1 MKKETRP
8 VDKVANNPRIDR
20 TYRLD
25 RQKAY
30 EDEIKNTLYDM
41 KSNSL
46 ENYGYRRTASG
57 RMVPRDEPDMETQYK
72 QAELIRKQISAKKAA
87 IGRERLKASGKIPT
101 KGGAKLFERFMD
113 DAAKATGKTRTAASR
128 ESLVEKDLKNIYNA
142 ANNLDFLRWVMF
154 LDMETGGRYKLL
166 KSLTYKSIL
175 PGE

>member
-1 MKKETRP
+1 MTKKVRP
-8 VDKVANNPRIDR
+8 IDKVANNPRFDR
-20 TYRLD
+20 RYPLD
-25 RQKAY
+25 KQKDYLNA
-30 EDEIKNTLYDM
+30 IKDTLYDM

-46 ENYGYRRTASG
+46 ENYGFRRTASG
-57 RMVPRDEPDMETQYK
+57 RLVPRDEPDAETQYR

-101 KGGAKLFERFMD
+101 KSGAKLFERFMD
-113 DAAKATGKTRTAASR
+113 DAAKATGKERTPSYEDKRVA
-128 ESLVEKDLKNIYNA
+128 KDLKNIYNA
-142 ANNLDFLRWVMF
+142 AHNLDFLRWVKF